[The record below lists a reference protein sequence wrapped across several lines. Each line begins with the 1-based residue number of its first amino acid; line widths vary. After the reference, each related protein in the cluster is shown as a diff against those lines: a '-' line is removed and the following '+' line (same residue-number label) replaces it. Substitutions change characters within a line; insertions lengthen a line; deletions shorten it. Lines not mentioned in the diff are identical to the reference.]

1 MLSICIISQRQ
12 WYLGLYPQRP
22 VGALSR
28 IYANRPDLVIKHRR
42 YLDMI
47 QWEELDPNVILNPA
61 FACLLNPGLPLTPE
75 GTTDQPASIYVDDA
89 LMFTLYCRHME
100 MVLAEMIE

>member
-1 MLSICIISQRQ
+1 MLCHPQLHPDLTGAFGFNAEHLYYLATAMVFGSIASASSWEAFRRAIK
-12 WYLGLYPQRP
+12 
-22 VGALSR
+22 ALSR

-47 QWEELDPNVILNPA
+47 RWEEPDSNIILTPA

-75 GTTDQPASIYVDDA
+75 GTPTVP
-89 LMFTLYCRHME
+89 
-100 MVLAEMIE
+100 